1 MCLEVHY
8 TEGTKAMGEGVY
20 FCQHNVSDEAY
31 YNKKLKEIYTKDY
44 YTKDSCLESLKRDNM
59 GMFRDPDSTKSYKL
73 TTIKKV
79 INNLQ
84 TKQEE
89 NKTLVD
95 FQESFTL
102 MKDSNGDYDW
112 NWV

>member
-1 MCLEVHY
+1 MSLEVHY
-8 TEGTKAMGEGVY
+8 SENGKETHDIVY
-20 FCQHNVSDEAY
+20 HCPHPNTNLPY
-31 YNKKLKEIYTKDY
+31 YNKKLDEIYANEY
-44 YTKDSCLESLKRDNM
+44 HTKDSCLESLKRDNM

>member
-8 TEGTKAMGEGVY
+8 TEGTKAMEEGVY

-31 YNKKLKEIYTKDY
+31 YNNKLKEIYTNHY
-44 YTKDSCLESLKRDNM
+44 YTKDSCMTSLRNDTM
-59 GMFRDPDSTKSYKL
+59 GMFRDPSSTKSYKL
-73 TTIKKV
+73 TSIKKV

-84 TKQEE
+84 QGKEE
-89 NKTLVD
+89 NKTLVN

-102 MKDSNGDYDW
+102 TKDANGDFEW